1 MLELPTD
8 FYHMVCEEL
17 ANRQEF
23 GTLFNCA
30 LSGKILVGPALL
42 WLYSSEGNDN
52 DLTQNDT
59 FQGRLDAQ
67 KRTFLNWALQWK
79 SITRSSLGNTAYPYC
94 LWIRSLDLRNLSYLL
109 EDNMFRE
116 AQESFFA
123 EDMAGFL
130 KAPETPMKLKVRGAK
145 AKKRLDIQSVL
156 ELIGE
161 SITSFISEA
170 ASQNRATVAVEDL
183 SGDIRA
189 TVLPKWVSRMS
200 KLKSMTLWDGG
211 ALNADVAEAITKS
224 CHNFDDLTFY
234 LCLADTDNDLAAF
247 FRGLRQNSLRSFAA
261 ISAASVGPQS
271 LLSLNH
277 HAQSLKRLK
286 LDGLKLDA
294 IKNLS
299 YLQGCD
305 RLESLEISDADG
317 TINLEATENDV
328 YLEVVAWLS
337 KCTSLRELLVRNFV
351 SGPVILTEVC
361 LSNNI
366 RLQKLQVVGYPM
378 VGNRD
383 FHKALSHQSN
393 LESLELRADP
403 EGAFRDDIEDLITSI
418 SRLSKLKYLNLL
430 STSDYFRTQEILA
443 LVPQLQNL
451 EELWFG
457 GYDVTDDIWHSM
469 ANLHHLRA
477 LNIHA
482 VTSFTSSGILA
493 YISTLQDTNQGM
505 LLSVM
510 AQSPEHGLT
519 EVEEVT
525 IRLGIAARIDGR
537 FEYTLYR
544 EIDSD
549 AESFSD

>member
-1 MLELPTD
+1 MALQVSNPMNVLDLPD
-8 FYHMVCEEL
+8 
-17 ANRQEF
+17 NRPRIHSQW
-23 GTLFNCA
+23 A
-30 LSGKILVGPALL
+30 VK
-42 WLYSSEGNDN
+42 SSEGNDN

-67 KRTFLNWALQWK
+67 TRTFRNWALQWK

-94 LWIRSLDLRNLSYLL
+94 LWMRSLDLRNLKDLL
-109 EDNMFRE
+109 EDNLFRE
-116 AQESFFA
+116 TQEMFFA
-123 EDMAGFL
+123 DDMTGFL
-130 KAPETPMKLKVRGAK
+130 KLPETPMKLKVRGAK
-145 AKKRLDIQSVL
+145 AKKRLDIQLVL

-161 SITSFISEA
+161 SITSFIAES
-170 ASQNRATVAVEDL
+170 ASQNKATVAVEDL

-189 TVLPKWVSRMS
+189 TVLPKWVSRLS
-200 KLKSMTLWDGG
+200 KLKSMTLWDG
-211 ALNADVAEAITKS
+211 AVLSASVADAIANN
-224 CHNFDDLTFY
+224 CHVFDDLTFY
-234 LCLADTDNDLAAF
+234 SCLSDADNDLAAF
-247 FRGLRQNSLRSFAA
+247 FSGLNQNTLRSFAA
-261 ISAASVGPQS
+261 LSAGSVGPQS

-277 HAQSLKRLK
+277 HAQSLKKLK
-286 LDGLKLDA
+286 LDGLKIDA

-317 TINLEATENDV
+317 VINLETTENDV
-328 YLEVVAWLS
+328 YLEVVAWLG
-337 KCTSLRELLVRNFV
+337 KCSNLRELLLRNFL
-351 SGPVILTEVC
+351 SGPAILTEVC

-366 RLQKLQVVGYPM
+366 RLQKLQVTSYPM

-383 FHKALSHQSN
+383 FHKALSHQTT

-403 EGAFRDDIEDLITSI
+403 EGAFRDDIDDLITSI
-418 SRLSKLKYLNLL
+418 SRLTKLKYLNLL
-430 STSDYFRTQEILA
+430 STSDYFRTQEILT
-443 LVPQLQNL
+443 LVSQLHDL

-457 GYDVTDDIWHSM
+457 GYDVTDDIWHGM
-469 ANLHHLRA
+469 AGLHYLRA

-482 VTSFTSSGILA
+482 VTSFSSDGMLA

-519 EVEEVT
+519 EVEEAT
-525 IRLGIAARIDGR
+525 IRLSIAASVDGR